1 MIGYMNKY
9 TVNSETDIY
18 RRNRRFYFVLLLSG
32 IILDVLIF
40 GASLCIG
47 NYKTTFADVISVL
60 INQQANVQVYKI
72 VVHSRLPRLISAVFV
87 GAALSIAGLTYQD
100 IFSNRMASPDILGV
114 SAGAGVGASI
124 SIYYGISF
132 WLTGL
137 FSFIG
142 GVAAVCLTIATS
154 KLFAKMNYDS
164 VSLILAGIVI
174 GGLMNSFLGFFK
186 YLSND
191 SQLAS
196 ITFWLLGGF
205 YNTQYRQLTVACPI
219 ITIGIVILFLLRWKI
234 VMLRS
239 GDSDAYTHGINAA
252 IIRNLCIT
260 VTTIITSISICI
272 SGTIGWIGLAIPN
285 LMRLLIKNDGRR
297 LMPLSIVYGILL
309 TEICDLLAR
318 TITNTEIPVGIISGF
333 IGAAM
338 FIFVLIVQKR
348 GRQDD

>member
-1 MIGYMNKY
+1 M
-9 TVNSETDIY
+9 
-18 RRNRRFYFVLLLSG
+18 
-32 IILDVLIF
+32 
-40 GASLCIG
+40 
-47 NYKTTFADVISVL
+47 
-60 INQQANVQVYKI
+60 VY
-72 VVHSRLPRLISAVFV
+72 SRLPRLISAVFV
-87 GAALSIAGLTYQD
+87 GAALSVAGLTYQD

-142 GVAAVCLTIATS
+142 DVAAVCLTIAAS
-154 KLFAKMNYDS
+154 RLFGKRNCGS
-164 VSLILAGIVI
+164 VYLILAGIVI
-174 GGLMNSFLGFFK
+174 GGLMNSLLGLFK

-191 SQLAS
+191 SQLSS

-205 YNTQYRQLTVACPI
+205 YNTKYSQLAVACPI
-219 ITIGIVILFLLRWKI
+219 IAVGIVILFLLRWKI

-239 GDSDAYTHGINAA
+239 GDSDAYTHGINAG
-252 IIRNLCIT
+252 IIRKLCT
-260 VTTIITSISICI
+260 AVTTIVTSTSICI
-272 SGTIGWIGLAIPN
+272 SGTIGWIGLANPN
-285 LMRLLIKNDGRR
+285 LVRLLIKNDGRR

-333 IGAAM
+333 IGATM
-338 FIFVLIVQKR
+338 FIFVLIVQKKE
-348 GRQDD
+348 